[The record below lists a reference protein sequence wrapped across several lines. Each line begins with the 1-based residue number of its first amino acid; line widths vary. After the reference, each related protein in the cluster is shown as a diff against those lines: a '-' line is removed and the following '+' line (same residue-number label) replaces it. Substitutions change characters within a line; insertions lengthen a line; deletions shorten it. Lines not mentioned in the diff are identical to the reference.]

1 MKSKYFK
8 IVFFTQF
15 SKKIGFGHYVRSKR
29 LYDFLKTKYQT
40 YLYVNKNN
48 IFISNYLKDNSVKTI
63 FIFDFKNYQNH
74 NYKVIKNFFYI
85 YFDSNLNQ
93 NKYSLNI
100 NPLIPTKKYYS
111 GPRWFSYPEKFFL
124 QKQNKKKSPFKKIL
138 LCQGGTDANNN
149 ITSLIKTIKNK
160 IQDIEFELNVLIPKT
175 YKIQKNNFPVKYHQ
189 NIKDMGKFI
198 NKFDYIVT
206 SCGLLSFEINFFGL
220 NCTYVTS
227 EPREIKLA
235 KYFQKKGF
243 GKYFK
248 ISQRQELL
256 NNIYKNINEEQTTRQ
271 LKNKIR
277 YFKHN
282 GLKNISKLILNIK
295 NEI

>member
-1 MKSKYFK
+1 M
-8 IVFFTQF
+8 
-15 SKKIGFGHYVRSKR
+15 
-29 LYDFLKTKYQT
+29 
-40 YLYVNKNN
+40 
-48 IFISNYLKDNSVKTI
+48 
-63 FIFDFKNYQNH
+63 
-74 NYKVIKNFFYI
+74 
-85 YFDSNLNQ
+85 
-93 NKYSLNI
+93 
-100 NPLIPTKKYYS
+100 
-111 GPRWFSYPEKFFL
+111 
-124 QKQNKKKSPFKKIL
+124 
-138 LCQGGTDANNN
+138 
-149 ITSLIKTIKNK
+149 IKTIKNK

-248 ISQRQELL
+248 IVGR
-256 NNIYKNINEEQTTRQ
+256 
-271 LKNKIR
+271 LKNAELR
-277 YFKHN
+277 GCSN
-282 GLKNISKLILNIK
+282 T
-295 NEI
+295 